1 MSIIFVD
8 RNRELVDTIDALGLC
23 ITSAS
28 DYFQLAREV
37 VNPVLMTASNPMW
50 TFGGGIDAAFRREFP
65 ELVEKKMET
74 GGDMDRLGN
83 ICFCV
88 TVDGELNASRE
99 LVEYPAGGMIALTNA
114 GREVARIENPP
125 TSNADLHERIYS
137 VLNPA
142 EGKIL
147 RPIIDAFI
155 QVRKADVAAV
165 SGYSETSSNF
175 VKILGKLRTLGL
187 IDYPE
192 PGYVR
197 ATSILFPIS

>member
-99 LVEYPAGGMIALTNA
+99 LVEKALAFAKSKTGSDETLLVHGAGTGIGGLSLDDFAEA
-114 GREVARIENPP
+114 FK
-125 TSNADLHERIYS
+125 S
-137 VLNPA
+137 VFA
-142 EGKIL
+142 
-147 RPIIDAFI
+147 
-155 QVRKADVAAV
+155 
-165 SGYSETSSNF
+165 
-175 VKILGKLRTLGL
+175 
-187 IDYPE
+187 
-192 PGYVR
+192 
-197 ATSILFPIS
+197 